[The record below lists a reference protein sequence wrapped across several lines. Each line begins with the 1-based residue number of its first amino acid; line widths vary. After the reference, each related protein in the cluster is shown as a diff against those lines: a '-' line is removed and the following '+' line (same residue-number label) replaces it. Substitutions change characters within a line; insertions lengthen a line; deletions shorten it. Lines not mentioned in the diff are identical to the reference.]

1 VRLLAILLLVCSSC
15 ALAASVRP
23 ANALPPQQFRARANA
38 LCVSYYADMGA
49 IAKRLQPHDL
59 ASLVRFQQVGHARAA
74 RFVRQLKRVAPPQSL
89 AAQFGRFVALLQQ
102 SNALDGPLVAA
113 AKRGDASAVARL
125 AAREVALNGAIKR
138 SARRMSLKACANPP
152 R

>member
-1 VRLLAILLLVCSSC
+1 LL
-15 ALAASVRP
+15 
-23 ANALPPQQFRARANA
+23 
-38 LCVSYYADMGA
+38 
-49 IAKRLQPHDL
+49 K
-59 ASLVRFQQVGHARAA
+59 
-74 RFVRQLKRVAPPQSL
+74 
-89 AAQFGRFVALLQQ
+89 Q